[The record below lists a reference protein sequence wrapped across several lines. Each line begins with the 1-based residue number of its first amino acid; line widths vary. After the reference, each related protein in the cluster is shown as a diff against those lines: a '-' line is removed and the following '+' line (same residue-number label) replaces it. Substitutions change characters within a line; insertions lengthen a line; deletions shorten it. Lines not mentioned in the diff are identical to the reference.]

1 MTATAATERI
11 PIARSAGP
19 RIGQLDALRGFA
31 LGGILLVNIQ
41 QMLRMTDIV
50 DMQKLPAAHFL
61 DLTAHQRFFPLF
73 SLLFGV
79 GFGIFLQR
87 AQSRGQPPQPK
98 TQPPQSKAQSA
109 QPEAQRPRLL
119 LLRRLVALGVLGT
132 AHEFLQPGEALLPY
146 AVAGIVFLLPL
157 SWAPRWLNLAVGLTL
172 TAVPVALT
180 GGGVQLVPGLLVTGF
195 ALAQFGLPHALDRI
209 GRQLLIVFALAVTGS
224 VAALLWQE
232 QDPLGAGFDTPS
244 GVAGLTMAV
253 AYATGLLLIVRT
265 RVGRLFAPT
274 LEALGRMALTNYI
287 TATLLVLSFG
297 PLLGLKGNSTAW
309 PALFGL
315 AAAILVVQ
323 ALWSRWWLARFRYG
337 PLEWA
342 WRCVTWWSL
351 VDLRRPA
358 PVTGPVNG

>member
-1 MTATAATERI
+1 MTATAATEKI
-11 PIARSAGP
+11 GIARSGSGP

-41 QMLRMTDIV
+41 HMMRMTGIV
-50 DMQKLPAAHFL
+50 DLQKLPVPHVL

-87 AQSRGQPPQPK
+87 AQAKAQPAQPK
-98 TQPPQSKAQSA
+98 TQ
-109 QPEAQRPRLL
+109 RPRVL
-119 LLRRLVALGVLGT
+119 LLRRLAALGVLGL

-146 AVAGIVFLLPL
+146 AVAGMAVLLPL
-157 SWAPRWLNLAVGLTL
+157 SWAPRWVNLPVGLIL
-172 TAVPVALT
+172 TVVPVVLT
-180 GGGVQLVPGLLVTGF
+180 GAGVQLVPGLLVTGF

-209 GRQLLIVFALAVTGS
+209 DPHLLAVFALAVAGS
-224 VAALLWQE
+224 VAAVLWQE
-232 QDPLGAGFDTPS
+232 QDQLSAGFNTAS
-244 GVAGLTMAV
+244 GVAGLTMMI
-253 AYATGLLLIVRT
+253 AYATGLLLILRT
-265 RVGRLFAPT
+265 RVGRWFAPT

-287 TATLLVLSFG
+287 TATLLVLSVG
-297 PLLGLKGNSTAW
+297 PLLGMHMSSTAW

-323 ALWSRWWLARFRYG
+323 ALWSRWWLSRFRYG

-342 WRCVTWWSL
+342 WRCVTWWDL

-358 PVTGPVNG
+358 APAARG

>member
-11 PIARSAGP
+11 EMARSAGP

-41 QMLRMTDIV
+41 QMMRMTGIV
-50 DMQKLPAAHFL
+50 NMQKLPAAHFL

-87 AQSRGQPPQPK
+87 AQS
-98 TQPPQSKAQSA
+98 KAQSA
-109 QPEAQRPRLL
+109 HLKDQSAHLKTQRPQLL
-119 LLRRLVALGVLGT
+119 LLRRLVALGVLGA
-132 AHEFLQPGEALLPY
+132 AHELLQPGEALLPY

-157 SWAPRWLNLAVGLTL
+157 SWAPRWVNLVVGLTL
-172 TAVPVALT
+172 TVVPAALT

-195 ALAQFGLPHALDRI
+195 ALAQFGIPYALDRI
-209 GRQLLIVFALAVTGS
+209 GRQLLIVFALAVAGS
-224 VAALLWQE
+224 AAALLWQE
-232 QDPLGAGFDTPS
+232 QDPLGAGFDIPS

-253 AYATGLLLIVRT
+253 AYATGLLLMLRT
-265 RVGRLFAPT
+265 RVGHWFAPT

-297 PLLGLKGNSTAW
+297 PLLGLYTSSTAW

-351 VDLRRPA
+351 VDLRR
-358 PVTGPVNG
+358 

>member
-1 MTATAATERI
+1 MTDTAATERI
-11 PIARSAGP
+11 GIARSAGP

-31 LGGILLVNIQ
+31 LGGILLVNIE
-41 QMLRMTDIV
+41 QMMRMTGIV
-50 DMQKLPAAHFL
+50 DMQKVPGAHFL

-87 AQSRGQPPQPK
+87 AQSK
-98 TQPPQSKAQSA
+98 
-109 QPEAQRPRLL
+109 AQRPRLL
-119 LLRRLVALGVLGT
+119 LLRRLVALGVLGF
-132 AHEFLQPGEALLPY
+132 AHQFLQPGEALLPY
-146 AVAGIVFLLPL
+146 ALAGIAVLLPL
-157 SWAPRWLNLAVGLTL
+157 SWAPRWVNLTVGLTL
-172 TAVPVALT
+172 TTVPAALT

-195 ALAQFGLPHALDRI
+195 ALAQFGLPYALDRI
-209 GRQLLIVFALAVTGS
+209 GRQLVVVFALAVASS

-232 QDPLGAGFDTPS
+232 QDPLNAGFDTPS

-253 AYATGLLLIVRT
+253 AYATGLVLIVRT
-265 RVGRLFAPT
+265 RVGRWFAPT
-274 LEALGRMALTNYI
+274 LEALGRMALTNYV
-287 TATLLVLSFG
+287 TATLLVLSVG
-297 PLLGLKGNSTAW
+297 PLLGMRESSTAW

-351 VDLRRPA
+351 VDLRRPD
-358 PVTGPVNG
+358 PVSR

>member
-1 MTATAATERI
+1 MTAEAATERI
-11 PIARSAGP
+11 RIARSVGP

-41 QMLRMTDIV
+41 QMMRMTDIV

-87 AQSRGQPPQPK
+87 AQSKAQPK
-98 TQPPQSKAQSA
+98 TQSA
-109 QPEAQRPRLL
+109 QPKTQRPRLL
-119 LLRRLVALGVLGT
+119 LLRRLVALGVLGA

-146 AVAGIVFLLPL
+146 AVVGIVFLLPL
-157 SWAPRWLNLAVGLTL
+157 SWAPRWVNLAVGLSL
-172 TAVPVALT
+172 VAVPVALT

-195 ALAQFGLPHALDRI
+195 ALVQFGLPYALDRI
-209 GRQLLIVFALAVTGS
+209 GRQLLIVFALAVAGS

-244 GVAGLTMAV
+244 GVAGLMMAV
-253 AYATGLLLIVRT
+253 AYATGLLLMLRT
-265 RVGRLFAPT
+265 RVGRWFAPT
-274 LEALGRMALTNYI
+274 LEALGRMALSNYI

-297 PLLGLKGNSTAW
+297 PLLGMHMSSTAW
-309 PALFGL
+309 PALFGF

-358 PVTGPVNG
+358 PATD